1 MESRFPTVVPTLVAA
16 LIIHVIA
23 GGMAPTAEPVEAVLP
38 EKHFAILDKYCL
50 ECHDSL
56 TEKGG
61 IDLESLSFDLGTIE
75 SAEMWQKVLNTLNS
89 GEMPP
94 EDEPQPTFEEK
105 ASLLDEL
112 SSQLVIARKLLSDTG
127 GEITM
132 RRLNRREYENTIEE
146 LLGVSIDASDL
157 PSDANSGGFDTS
169 GGALF
174 FSSDQFEQYLALAR
188 KALDAAI
195 VTGPKP
201 ETKTVRIEAEEE
213 ANRRVRMIFR
223 GYQKQGY
230 VAWKKWQASK
240 GKPTTDFGFPDEAEI
255 NFRKLVW
262 DRESPDFAD
271 YLAREETQT
280 GAFLTIS
287 NPNPQVGVAIPD
299 EAPAGRYRIRAKIG
313 VNRAAKPD
321 PSRTFVEIGFRGE
334 NIESAIDL
342 IDCVKV
348 NAPMQNPELVE
359 TEVELPPLTR
369 PLTIDVGSQTKKEV
383 TLGERVIAFRERIPN
398 SRNAAIYLRRESIDT
413 TGFNHE
419 PALWI
424 DWVEWEG
431 PIVEEWPPTS
441 HQTLFFR
448 GEKAERNDDYA
459 REIVE
464 RFAERAFRTRKA
476 DPAYLDQLM
485 GFFAAE
491 REGGSSFEEA
501 LKKPL
506 SIVLASPSFLYL
518 SEPVD
523 GTAVA
528 AASRRRPA
536 ENEEPAAAPARHE
549 LSADE
554 LAVRLSYFL
563 WSAPPDEALLAAA
576 NKGELD
582 PPAGLTRQVNRLLA
596 DPRAAEFVSG
606 FAHQWLHMER
616 LDFFNYNYRLYPEFD
631 DSVKEAAR
639 QEVYET
645 ILYLL
650 RGNRPFAELLKS
662 DTIVINDLLAD
673 YYGIEGVNGPR
684 FREVKVP
691 PGTPRGGLLGMAATL
706 AMGSDGE
713 RSSPVERGVWVLRKL
728 LHDPPPPA
736 PPNVPQLSRHAGKL
750 LPARELLEAHMEEA
764 QCAQCHRKIDP
775 IGYGLEHFNAV
786 GIWRDL
792 EYVDLAVNNRVR
804 DFKEHPI
811 DDSGTLPDG
820 TEFDGFFELR
830 DEVASRH
837 EAFARGFVEHLIE
850 YALGRPYGFTDQDL
864 ADAILEQ
871 GGKQGATPRSYIQAL
886 VQSEPFRRK

>member
-1 MESRFPTVVPTLVAA
+1 MTWHRFIPFVLCVSASLRATCFA
-16 LIIHVIA
+16 
-23 GGMAPTAEPVEAVLP
+23 AEPIEAVLP
-38 EKHFAILDKYCL
+38 EKHFTFFDKYCL

-61 IDLESLSFDLGTIE
+61 IDLEALSFDLGTIE

-94 EDEPQPTFEEK
+94 EDKGQPSFEEK
-105 ASLLDEL
+105 ATLLDEL
-112 SSQLVIARKLLSDTG
+112 SSQLVVARKLLSDTG

-146 LLGVSIDASDL
+146 LLGVSIDAKDL

-174 FSSDQFEQYLALAR
+174 FSSDQLEQYLALAR

-195 VTGPKP
+195 ATGPKP

-213 ANRRVRMIFR
+213 ANRRIRGIYR
-223 GYQKQGY
+223 GYQKNGFI
-230 VAWKKWQASK
+230 AWKKWQASK
-240 GKPTTDFGFPDEAEI
+240 GKPPTEFGFPDEAEI

-271 YLAREETQT
+271 YLAREETLT
-280 GAFLTIS
+280 GAFLTVS
-287 NPNPQVGVAIPD
+287 NPNPQVGLAIPD
-299 EAPAGRYRIRAKIG
+299 EAPSGRYRIRAKIAING
-313 VNRAAKPD
+313 TAKPD

-334 NIESAIDL
+334 NIEAAIDL
-342 IDCVKV
+342 IDCIKV
-348 NAPMQNPELVE
+348 NAPMRNPEVIE

-369 PLTIDVGSQTKKEV
+369 PLTVDVGEQTKKRV
-383 TLGERVIAFRERIPN
+383 TLGERVIAFRQRHPN
-398 SRNAAIYLRRESIDT
+398 SRNASRYIRYQSVNE
-413 TGFNHE
+413 TGFNVE
-419 PALWI
+419 PALWV

-431 PIVEEWPPTS
+431 PIVEEWPPAS
-441 HQTLFFR
+441 HRSLFFQ
-448 GEKAERNDDYA
+448 GEDAEKNEAYA
-459 REIVE
+459 RAIVE
-464 RFAERAFRTRKA
+464 RFAGRAFRTRQPE
-476 DPAYLDQLM
+476 PAYLDQLM
-485 GFFAAE
+485 TFFAAE
-491 REGGSSFEEA
+491 RKAGKSFEEA

-523 GTAVA
+523 DTTVA
-528 AASRRRPA
+528 AVSRRRAGETEEPASRRR
-536 ENEEPAAAPARHE
+536 NELP
-549 LSADE
+549 ADE
-554 LAVRLSYFL
+554 IAVRLSYFL
-563 WSAPPDEALLAAA
+563 WSAPPDDELFAAA
-576 NKGELD
+576 EKGALD
-582 PPAGLTRQVNRLLA
+582 TPIGMTRQVNRLLA
-596 DPRAAEFVSG
+596 DERAAEFVSG
-606 FAHQWLHMER
+606 FTHQWLHMER

-645 ILYLL
+645 ILNLL
-650 RGNRPFAELLKS
+650 RRNRPLAELLKS
-662 DTIVINDLLAD
+662 DTLVINDLLAD
-673 YYGIEGVNGPR
+673 YYGIEGVRGSR
-684 FREVKVP
+684 FREVKVAAD
-691 PGTPRGGLLGMAATL
+691 TPRGGLLGMAAVL

-713 RSSPVERGVWVLRKL
+713 RSSPVERGVWVLKKL

-764 QCAQCHRKIDP
+764 QCAQCHRRIDP

-786 GIWRDL
+786 GLWREL
-792 EYVDLAVNNRVR
+792 EYVDIAVNNRVR

-830 DEVASRH
+830 DVVAARH

-850 YALGRPYGFTDQDL
+850 YALGRPYGFTDHDL
-864 ADAILEQ
+864 ADAILAQ
-871 GGKQGATPRSYIQAL
+871 GKKQGATPRAYIHAL
-886 VQSEPFRRK
+886 VQSEAFRRK

>member
-1 MESRFPTVVPTLVAA
+1 MTGPRLPAGLLGLALLASPSLRLYAA
-16 LIIHVIA
+16 EEIR
-23 GGMAPTAEPVEAVLP
+23 AELP
-38 EKHFAILDKYCL
+38 EKHFTFLDKYCL

-61 IDLESLSFDLGTIE
+61 IDLEALSFDLGTME
-75 SAEMWQKVLNTLNS
+75 SAETWQKVLNTLNS

-94 EDEPQPTFEEK
+94 EDKPQPEFEEK
-105 ASLLDEL
+105 AGLLDDL
-112 SSQLVIARKLLSDTG
+112 SGQLVTARKLLSDTG

-132 RRLNRREYENTIEE
+132 RRLNRREYENTIKD

-157 PSDANSGGFDTS
+157 PGDANPGGFDTS

-240 GKPTTDFGFPDEAEI
+240 GKPTTDFGFIDEAEI

-271 YLAREETQT
+271 YLARVETQT
-280 GAFLTIS
+280 GAFLTVS
-287 NPNPQVGVAIPD
+287 TPNPQVGLAIPD
-299 EAPAGRYRIRAKIG
+299 EAPAGRYRIRAKIAING
-313 VNRAAKPD
+313 TAKPD

-342 IDCVKV
+342 IDCIKV
-348 NAPMQNPELVE
+348 NAPMQNPEVIE
-359 TEVELPPLTR
+359 TEIELPPLTR
-369 PLTIDVGSQTKKEV
+369 PLTVDVGSQTKKEV
-383 TLGERVIAFRERIPN
+383 TLGERVIAFRQRHPN
-398 SRNAAIYLRRESIDT
+398 SRDAARFIRRQSTDE
-413 TGFNHE
+413 TGFNIE

-431 PIVEEWPPTS
+431 PIVEEWPPAS
-441 HQTLFFR
+441 HRTLLFKAPDA
-448 GEKAERNDDYA
+448 EKNDAYA
-459 REIVE
+459 REIVK
-464 RFAERAFRTRKA
+464 RFAERAFRTRKP

-485 GFFAAE
+485 TFFAAE
-491 REGGSSFEEA
+491 RKAEKPFEEA

-506 SIVLASPSFLYL
+506 SIVLASPGFLYQ
-518 SEPVD
+518 SEPV
-523 GTAVA
+523 AQA
-528 AASRRRPA
+528 ESASLA
-536 ENEEPAAAPARHE
+536 ESGKTEDAPNRHL
-549 LSADE
+549 LSPGE

-563 WSAPPDEALLAAA
+563 WSAPPDEELFAAA
-576 NKGELD
+576 KKGELD
-582 PPAGLTRQVNRLLA
+582 TPAGLARQVNRLLA
-596 DPRAAEFVSG
+596 DERAAEFVSG
-606 FAHQWLHMER
+606 FTHQWLHMER

-645 ILYLL
+645 ILNLI
-650 RGNRPFAELLKS
+650 RGNRPLAGLLKS
-662 DTIVINDLLAD
+662 DTVVINELLAD
-673 YYGIEGVNGPR
+673 YYGIEGVRGSR

-691 PGTPRGGLLGMAATL
+691 AGMPRGGLLGMAAIL

-713 RSSPVERGVWVLRKL
+713 RSSPVERGVWVLKKL
-728 LHDPPPPA
+728 LNDPPPPA

-750 LPARELLEAHMEEA
+750 LPARELLEMHMEEA

-775 IGYGLEHFNAV
+775 IGYGLEHFDAV
-786 GIWRDL
+786 GLWREL
-792 EYVDLAVNNRVR
+792 EYVDIAANNRVR
-804 DFKEHPI
+804 ESKEHPI

-820 TEFDGFFELR
+820 TEFHGFFELR
-830 DEVASRH
+830 DEIAARH

-864 ADAILEQ
+864 ADAILAQ
-871 GGKQGATPRSYIQAL
+871 GGQQGGAPRAYLHAL
-886 VQSEPFRRK
+886 VQSEAFARK